1 MLIKDPAFSSDLC
14 QLENVLVG
22 ELPAWYDIS
31 ADCSLNIKS
40 SPCVLSVERSVAC
53 QGAPST
59 CRDAVSGNTNIVE
72 KFLSPVF
79 SPKR

>member
-1 MLIKDPAFSSDLC
+1 MLIQDPVFSSDLC
-14 QLENVLVG
+14 HLETLFVR

-72 KFLSPVF
+72 RFLSPGFF
-79 SPKR
+79 SKR